1 MKEIKLH
8 KWWAKNYSQSYFKC
22 NDDKIIKI
30 LNPGKY
36 NLHDGPDY
44 IGTVIETNGIKLIG
58 NTEIHIF
65 EQDYKRHN
73 HLMIHILMLY
83 FIFLFSLHLILYCV
97 YL

>member
-1 MKEIKLH
+1 M
-8 KWWAKNYSQSYFKC
+8 N
-22 NDDKIIKI
+22 KIIKI

-73 HLMIHILMLY
+73 HLDDPHFSNVILHI
-83 FIFLFSLHLILYCV
+83 FVFLHLILYCV
-97 YL
+97 YLLGFKYQ